1 MAHFKPFALV
11 GYNAISFQIERKAFI
26 IKERIERRPQMD
38 FFGIIS
44 EERIKKGYKEGEF
57 ENLPGFGKPLPHD
70 ELSHVPDDLR
80 MAYRMMKNAGYTEED
95 NAVKQEMATIE
106 DLIKK
111 CEDPAEKKDLQKQL
125 NQKLLKFNRMMSKRR
140 ASTNSSIFKN
150 YEDKIHHKL
159 VD

>member
-1 MAHFKPFALV
+1 
-11 GYNAISFQIERKAFI
+11 
-26 IKERIERRPQMD
+26 MD

-95 NAVKQEMATIE
+95 NALKQEMSTIE

-111 CEDPAEKKDLQKQL
+111 CEDPAEKKELQKQL
-125 NQKLLKFNRMMSKRR
+125 NQKLLQFNSIMSKRR
-140 ASTNSSIFKN
+140 TSTNSSIFKN
-150 YEDKIHHKL
+150 YENKIHHKL